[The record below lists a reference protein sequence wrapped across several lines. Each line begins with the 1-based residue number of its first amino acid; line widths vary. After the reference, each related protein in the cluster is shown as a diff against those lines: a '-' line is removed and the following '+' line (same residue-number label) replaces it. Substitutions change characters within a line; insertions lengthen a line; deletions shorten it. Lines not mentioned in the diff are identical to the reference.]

1 MLDIEY
7 YKHKYFIFDKPCI
20 YTKNNKEFTL
30 YPVSL
35 EDSGD
40 FLKASQIIS
49 IDKNSLSSVKIIQ
62 MTYLKFICSVLFRN
76 KNNINDFVTILR
88 LSLHMYNP
96 KIGIDANNKYVVFDE
111 DADISIAERE
121 FEDIRRLILY
131 QNIVS
136 FDDSYI
142 DPDLKKAIDETNKL
156 RNKDID
162 FPDIERK
169 MAIITS
175 HCGISKLDQQKMT
188 YRAHTMLWNEVCSD
202 IDFST
207 TRAVALFSGEK
218 TEHWIYKKKKD
229 KMDDYIISG
238 EKFADKLGANFQD
251 LENNAKVVNV
261 NSYEQKFN
269 KMEEVL

>member
-20 YTKNNKEFTL
+20 YKKGDKEFTL
-30 YPVSL
+30 YPISL
-35 EDSGD
+35 EDSED
-40 FLKASQIIS
+40 FLEASKVIS
-49 IDKNSLSSVKIIQ
+49 IDKNSLPSVDIIQ
-62 MTYLKFICSVLFRN
+62 MSYLKFICAVLVRER
-76 KNNINDFVTILR
+76 KNIDNFATILK
-88 LSLHMYNP
+88 LSLHMYDP
-96 KIGIDANNKYVVFDE
+96 KIGIDVNNKYVIFDE
-111 DADISIAERE
+111 EADISITEKE

-131 QNIVS
+131 QNILS

-142 DPDLKKAIDETNKL
+142 DPDLKKAIDETNEL
-156 RNKDID
+156 RSKDID

-175 HCGISKLDQQKMT
+175 HCGIRKSEQQKMT
-188 YRAHTMLWNEVCSD
+188 YRAHTMLWNEVCAD

-207 TRAVALFSGEK
+207 SRSIALLSGEK
-218 TEHWIYKKKKD
+218 IEHWIYKKKKD

>member
-7 YKHKYFIFDKPCI
+7 YKRKYFIFDKPCI
-20 YTKNNKEFTL
+20 YKKNNKEFTL

-35 EDSGD
+35 EDSED
-40 FLKASQIIS
+40 FLEASQIIS
-49 IDKNSLSSVKIIQ
+49 IDKNSLSSVEIIQ

-218 TEHWIYKKKKD
+218 IEHWIYKKKKD

>member
-20 YTKNNKEFTL
+20 YKKNNKEFTL

-35 EDSGD
+35 EDSED

-49 IDKNSLSSVKIIQ
+49 IDKNSLSSVEIIQ

-96 KIGIDANNKYVVFDE
+96 KIGIDANNKYVIFDE

-229 KMDDYIISG
+229 KLDDYIISG
-238 EKFADKLGANFQD
+238 EKFADKLGADFQD

>member
-35 EDSGD
+35 EDSED

-49 IDKNSLSSVKIIQ
+49 IDKNSLSSVEIIQ

-131 QNIVS
+131 QNILS

-142 DPDLKKAIDETNKL
+142 DPDLKKAIDETNEL
-156 RNKDID
+156 RSKDID

-175 HCGISKLDQQKMT
+175 HCGIRKSEQQKMT
-188 YRAHTMLWNEVCSD
+188 YRAHTMLWNEVCAD
-202 IDFST
+202 IEFST
-207 TRAVALFSGEK
+207 SRSIALFSGEK
-218 TEHWIYKKKKD
+218 IEHWIYKKKKD

>member
-20 YTKNNKEFTL
+20 YKKNNKEFTL

-35 EDSGD
+35 EDSED

-49 IDKNSLSSVKIIQ
+49 IDKNSLSSVEIIQ

-111 DADISIAERE
+111 DADINIAERE

>member
-7 YKHKYFIFDKPCI
+7 YKRKYFIFDKPCI

-35 EDSGD
+35 EDSED

-49 IDKNSLSSVKIIQ
+49 IDKNSLSSVEIIQ

>member
-35 EDSGD
+35 EDSED

-49 IDKNSLSSVKIIQ
+49 IDKNSLSSVEIIQ
-62 MTYLKFICSVLFRN
+62 MTYLKFICSALFRN

-88 LSLHMYNP
+88 LSLHMYDP
-96 KIGIDANNKYVVFDE
+96 KIGIDTNNKYIIFDE
-111 DADISIAERE
+111 DADISITERE

-142 DPDLKKAIDETNKL
+142 DPDLKKAIDETNRL

-188 YRAHTMLWNEVCSD
+188 YRAHTMLWNEVCAD